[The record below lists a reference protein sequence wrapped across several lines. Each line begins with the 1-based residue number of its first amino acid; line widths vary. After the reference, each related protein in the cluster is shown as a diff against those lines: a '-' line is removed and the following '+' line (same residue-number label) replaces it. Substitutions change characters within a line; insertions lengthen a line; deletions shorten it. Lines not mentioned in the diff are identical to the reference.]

1 MLVHLSQPLSMIYAG
16 IDIAKASFTLAI
28 PQPKTGYKDHAL
40 TNDQT
45 GFEQLLTL
53 LPPQT
58 HLVMEA
64 SGPYYLPL
72 ALFLDQHQL
81 PLSVVNPLV
90 IRRFSQMRLRRTKT
104 DKADAR
110 LLSEFGQNQTPAL
123 WQAPTQVLSQLAQ
136 IQTLLE
142 QYIKQRTALSNQQ
155 ESFSRSGVANPVLG
169 ESLQKSLAHLN
180 EQIKA
185 LEQTLDELVKAHYAQ
200 LYENL
205 CSIPGIGPK
214 TAQCLVVL
222 TRGFTRFESAKEL
235 VSFVG
240 LAPRVFESGS
250 SVKGKGHICKLGS
263 SRIRQLL
270 YMASMQ
276 AKKYNPACQS
286 FYDRLVGAGKPKLV
300 ALIAVAH
307 KLVRQCFAV
316 ASKGIKFDK
325 KTALALAS

>member
-1 MLVHLSQPLSMIYAG
+1 MIYAG
-16 IDIAKASFTLAI
+16 IDIAKASFTLAL
-28 PQPKTGYKDHAL
+28 PQPQAGYQDHLLPNNPA
-40 TNDQT
+40 
-45 GFEQLLTL
+45 GFAQLMTL
-53 LPPQT
+53 LPPHT

-72 ALFLDQHQL
+72 AVFLHQHHY

-90 IRRFSQMRLRRTKT
+90 VRRFSQMRLRRTKT

-110 LLSEFGQNQTPAL
+110 LLSEFGTNQTPAL
-123 WQAPTQVLSQLAQ
+123 WQAPSTLMSQLAQ
-136 IQTLLE
+136 LQTLLE
-142 QYIKQRTALSNQQ
+142 QYIKQRTALTNQK
-155 ESFSRSGVANPVLG
+155 ESFDHSGVSNPALHH
-169 ESLQKSLAHLN
+169 SLTRSLDHLN

-185 LEQTLDELVKAHYAQ
+185 LEKTLDELVNTHYAQ
-200 LYENL
+200 LYTNL
-205 CSIPGIGPK
+205 RSIPGIGPK

-222 TRGFTRFESAKEL
+222 TRGFTRFETAKAL
-235 VSFVG
+235 VRFVG

-250 SVKGKGHICKLGS
+250 SVKGKGHICKLGC

-276 AKKYNPACQS
+276 AKKANPACQAL
-286 FYDRLVGAGKPKLV
+286 YDRLVAGGKPKLV

-316 ASKGIKFDK
+316 ASQGVKFNQNK
-325 KTALALAS
+325 ALALAS